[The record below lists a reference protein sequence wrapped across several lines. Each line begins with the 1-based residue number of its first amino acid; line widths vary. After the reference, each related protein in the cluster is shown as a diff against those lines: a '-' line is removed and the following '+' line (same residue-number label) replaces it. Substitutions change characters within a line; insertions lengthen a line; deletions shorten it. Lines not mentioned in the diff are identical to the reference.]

1 MRINSHSWEWWLSKL
16 SELPASFPADEKC
29 SSLDL
34 SGMSSSRLLTCYILF
49 KPVNIPSG
57 CLLTAAVKSPRTRM
71 RIIIVKYRWAYWL
84 VFLSLGLKKA
94 SQSIMGIIRSTFCVV
109 NQIYHTFRWIIIS
122 CLPHVIGSYRPQLYS
137 QQIHQGLPLWDSK
150 TD

>member
-57 CLLTAAVKSPRTRM
+57 CLLTAAVKSPRTSM

-84 VFLSLGLKKA
+84 VFLSLGLKK
-94 SQSIMGIIRSTFCVV
+94 SFTVYYGLHKIDFLRV

-122 CLPHVIGSYRPQLYS
+122 CLPLVIGSYRPVLYS
-137 QQIHQGLPLWDSK
+137 QQIHQGLPRWDSK